1 MHSLELLIRE
11 VDNATEELLEI
22 HRRLVQF
29 PTVNTGIMPTGNELE
44 LCQYLHQLFTEEG
57 IPSEVLESA
66 ENRGNFIAR
75 LGDKGGKAKL
85 MFMSHSDVVPEGDS
99 KNWTFPPFSAKVSEG
114 RVYGRGASDCK
125 GLTACQ
131 IMTIILLKR
140 LNVPLKND
148 LIIAVG
154 ADEETGA
161 KYGFGWL
168 AKNVPEKVD
177 AEYAINE
184 GAGSAITTPK
194 GIYFP
199 IAMGEKGR
207 FEAKIRFHGKA
218 SHAAWPWVADSVLPK
233 IAEAIEKIHAYQPQR
248 DVSNP
253 TFATLLPAFGIEEH
267 ATAENIDGIIERIS
281 AQNNFVGNL
290 LRGLSRMTI
299 TPTMVSSGLKSNS
312 VPESGELICD
322 IRALPGQKPEYAR
335 RELTDILA
343 EIEGCDVDLSTT
355 AISNTSP
362 IDETLL
368 SAMEAATNAA
378 LGVKTKILP
387 SLTVG
392 FTDSRLI
399 RALGVTV
406 YNFAPTRPE
415 SDPEKNRIHSSDE
428 SISIDDLI
436 FRTKVMLGL
445 ACHLVAELAESSGK
459 KPRILQ
465 KTTHAFGLAANS
477 ATGNP

>member
-1 MHSLELLIRE
+1 MQE
-11 VDNATEELLEI
+11 VDNTTEELLEI

-44 LCQYLHQLFTEEG
+44 LCQYLHQLFNEENM
-57 IPSEVLESA
+57 PSEVLESA
-66 ENRGNFIAR
+66 EKRGNFVAR
-75 LGDKGGKAKL
+75 LGNKGGKAKL
-85 MFMSHSDVVPEGDS
+85 MFMSHSDVVPEGDP
-99 KNWTFPPFSAKVSEG
+99 KNWTFPPFSATISNG

-131 IMTIILLKR
+131 AMAMILLKR
-140 LNVPLKND
+140 LNVSLSHD
-148 LIIAVG
+148 LLIAVG

-168 AKNVPEKVD
+168 AKNVSEKID

-199 IAMGEKGR
+199 VAMGEKGR
-207 FEAKIRFHGKA
+207 YEAKIQFHGKA

-233 IAEAIEKIHAYQPQR
+233 MSKAIETIHAYEAKR
-248 DVSNP
+248 DVSDP
-253 TFATLLPAFGIEEH
+253 TFAALLPAFGIKEH
-267 ATAENIDGIIERIS
+267 ATAENIDDIIERIS
-281 AQNNFVGNL
+281 AENSFVGNF

-299 TPTMVSSGLKSNS
+299 TPTMVSAGLKSNS

-322 IRALPGQKPEYAR
+322 IRALPSQNPEYAR
-335 RELTDILA
+335 NELTDILA
-343 EIEGCDVDLSTT
+343 EIEGCDIDLSAT

-362 IDETLL
+362 INDKLL
-368 SAMEAATNAA
+368 SAMQIATNAA
-378 LGVKTKILP
+378 LGDETEIIP

-392 FTDSRLI
+392 FTDSRLV
-399 RALGVTV
+399 RQLGVTV
-406 YNFAPTRPE
+406 YNFAPARPD
-415 SDPEKNRIHSSDE
+415 SDPEKNRVHSSDE
-428 SISIDDLI
+428 SISIDDLV

-445 ACHLVAELAESSGK
+445 AYQLA
-459 KPRILQ
+459 
-465 KTTHAFGLAANS
+465 H
-477 ATGNP
+477 